1 LDVWNRLVQHIYT
14 VKGFSPDM
22 LANADVKAAIDE
34 TCRILNQGVDS
45 AIKRNVPQELIDHLH
60 NDTFLFSGF
69 KTYHE
74 AREIS
79 ARLLDTETGTFKH
92 FDKFYDEVRSIHERY
107 NQNYLRAE
115 YNFAVQSSQM
125 AVRWHDFEQDGDR
138 YLLQYRTANDGLVR
152 PEHQALH
159 NTTLPIG
166 DPFWNDYTP
175 PLGWNCRCTV
185 VQVNRGK
192 YPESD
197 SAAAIRAGEEATA
210 KPKQQIFRF
219 NPGKTER
226 IFPPK
231 HPYFPKGCGDCQY
244 RAQRRLGYKPDNPMC
259 QACNALT
266 ECMRKATIE
275 EHRKAFDKL
284 VASGNYT
291 DLEFNPQT
299 GAYKATHVGHISHD
313 KPNEPVFFGNKT
325 TSQLEKDC
333 AVVFF
338 KNGNRVILR
347 NEKVYS
353 PDGKQLSALDLWL
366 NGSVLDIRSI
376 TEHNENTIR
385 NALVKKNDQIHRAEK
400 AGTGHSDK
408 LCLYFHDVSYF
419 DKKEIQKHI
428 GGYKEITKRYGGKVR
443 IKKLYCVLSN
453 NEIYEYDI

>member
-1 LDVWNRLVQHIYT
+1 MWKQLVEYIFAAKAFT
-14 VKGFSPDM
+14 PEM
-22 LANADVKAAIDE
+22 LSASSVKAAIDE
-34 TCRILNQGVDS
+34 TCRILTHGVDS
-45 AIKRNVPQELIDHLH
+45 AIKQEVPQELINHLH

-79 ARLLDTETGTFKH
+79 ALLLDTSTGTFKN
-92 FDKFYDEVRSIHERY
+92 FDIFYEEVRSIHERY

-115 YNFAVQSSQM
+115 YNFAVQSTQM
-125 AVRWHDFEQDGDR
+125 AVRWHKFEQDGDR

-185 VQVNRGK
+185 VQVRRGK

-244 RAQRRLGYKPDNPMC
+244 RTERRLGYKVDNPMC
-259 QACNALT
+259 QACTVLANMINLGSSQKPTVQDVRTVRDVISEWVGRHMPIVTVDGRPTRQVEVQHNSGDILLVRGKFFNETLSKNIHNPKLAKTIDLAT
-266 ECMRKATIE
+266 KFEEWMPNMIEQKPEKGKHHPCTFRVFETNYEGHRIQMKAKEING
-275 EHRKAFDKL
+275 KKL
-284 VASGNYT
+284 VYT
-291 DLEFNPQT
+291 M
-299 GAYKATHVGHISHD
+299 
-313 KPNEPVFFGNKT
+313 
-325 TSQLEKDC
+325 
-333 AVVFF
+333 
-338 KNGNRVILR
+338 RIL
-347 NEKVYS
+347 
-353 PDGKQLSALDLWL
+353 P
-366 NGSVLDIRSI
+366 
-376 TEHNENTIR
+376 
-385 NALVKKNDQIHRAEK
+385 
-400 AGTGHSDK
+400 
-408 LCLYFHDVSYF
+408 
-419 DKKEIQKHI
+419 
-428 GGYKEITKRYGGKVR
+428 
-443 IKKLYCVLSN
+443 
-453 NEIYEYDI
+453 